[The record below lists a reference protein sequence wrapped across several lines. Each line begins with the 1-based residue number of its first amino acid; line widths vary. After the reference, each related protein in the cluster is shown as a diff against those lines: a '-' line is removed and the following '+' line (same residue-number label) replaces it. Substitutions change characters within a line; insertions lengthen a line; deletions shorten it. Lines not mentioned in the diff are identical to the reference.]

1 MSEFNHYIDLHC
13 HPALKPF
20 GKSFKKNPVGQQS
33 PDPKKNTSLW
43 YYDPPSIWDKL
54 LNYATKLTKFR
65 QSSFSTL
72 AKGGVHTVCIALY
85 PLEKWFVRNKMKP
98 ELFLDIGANF
108 ALGISDARIDFVQG
122 ITDYFED
129 LEREYQFY
137 RQIDGQ
143 LIRLREGKYR
153 YKLVRHYEDI
163 ESYQRK
169 DELQGV
175 QTIFVVLSIEGLHVL
190 NTGLRLPHD
199 EQEVLQ
205 NLEKIRD
212 WAYRPFFITV
222 AHHFWN
228 HICGHATSLSGLIVK
243 YADQS
248 EGLNTGFTPLGL
260 KVLRRMLDNSD
271 GKRIIPDIKHM
282 SPLARQEYYAF
293 LDSDSEYA
301 GIPIIISHG
310 ACNGLRSSEDRIV
323 QYPETGEKLN
333 PVDINFFDEELIRL
347 VRRNGIIGMQ
357 LDERRIVSEATKKK
371 VKKSVWRKRI
381 QKYRSE
387 LLWYQL
393 EHVCRVLDGAGLPA
407 WDHMAIGSDFD
418 GIIDSLN
425 GFWTARELPALAA
438 NLAQHAER
446 FLNAYSFQVNAN
458 KIPANEII
466 NRLMNKNADRFLQQ
480 YFRNTA
486 PIV

>member
-1 MSEFNHYIDLHC
+1 MSESNHFIDLHC

-20 GKSFKKNPVGQQS
+20 GKSFKRDPVGQQS
-33 PDPKKNTSLW
+33 PNPKKTTSLW

-72 AKGGVHTVCIALY
+72 AKGSVKTVCISLY

-108 ALGISDARIDFVQG
+108 ALGVSDARIDFIQG

-137 RQIDGQ
+137 KQIDGQ

-163 ESYQRK
+163 ESYMQK
-169 DELQGV
+169 DEVQGV
-175 QTIFVVLSIEGLHVL
+175 RTIFVILSIEGLHVL
-190 NTGLRLPHD
+190 NTGLRVLHD
-199 EQEVLQ
+199 EQEVLH

-228 HICGHATSLSGLIVK
+228 HMCGHATSLSGLIVK

-248 EGLNTGFTPLGL
+248 EGLNTGFTDLGL
-260 KVLRRMLDNSD
+260 KVLKRMLDNTD
-271 GKRIIPDIKHM
+271 GKRILPDIKHM
-282 SPLARQEYYAF
+282 SPLARQEYYAL
-293 LDSDSEYA
+293 LDSEPQYA
-301 GIPIIISHG
+301 EVPIIISHG
-310 ACNGLRSSEDRIV
+310 ACNGLKSSDERRI
-323 QYPETGEKLN
+323 QHPETGEKLN
-333 PVDINFFDEELIRL
+333 PVDINFFDEEIIRL
-347 VRRNGIIGMQ
+347 VHRDGIMGMQ

-371 VKKSVWRKRI
+371 LKRSLWKKRI
-381 QKYRSE
+381 RRYRSE

-425 GFWTARELPALAA
+425 GFWTARELPALASNLVEHA
-438 NLAQHAER
+438 NSFLAR
-446 FLNAYSFQVNAN
+446 YSFKVHSN
-458 KIPANEII
+458 KLTAVEII
-466 NRLMNKNADRFLQQ
+466 NRLMSKNADRFLQK
-480 YFRNTA
+480 YFQNTS
-486 PIV
+486 PII